1 MHLDLQTISVA
12 TAFIVALL
20 GAFLVFAGLQSRNVC
35 APIWWGSAHIVNAC
49 GFALLSARGSAPEFV
64 TICIANALMLFGYGL
79 TWTAASIF
87 DGRPV
92 RPSVVLVATLI
103 WIALCRIPA
112 FADDLGA
119 KIIVAST
126 MLALLALLA
135 AREFWLGRDEP
146 LTSRWPLVVVF
157 FVHGVTLLLRVP
169 AVLFSPSFR
178 DQFVLNNLSFTLLAF
193 ATLLFTVIIAFLQL
207 NLTKERSELRHKI
220 NSLVDPLSGVA
231 NRRCLSRS
239 GVEPFGTSRSET

>member
-79 TWTAASIF
+79 TWTGARIF

-119 KIIVAST
+119 RIIVAST

-146 LTSRWPLVVVF
+146 LMSRWPLVVVF
-157 FVHGVTLLLRVP
+157 FPWRHVTAARARRPV
-169 AVLFSPSFR
+169 
-178 DQFVLNNLSFTLLAF
+178 Q
-193 ATLLFTVIIAFLQL
+193 
-207 NLTKERSELRHKI
+207 SELPRPICAEQPVIHLAGFRHAVVHRHHRLPAAQ
-220 NSLVDPLSGVA
+220 SDQ
-231 NRRCLSRS
+231 
-239 GVEPFGTSRSET
+239 GTQRASA